1 MEFSDKI
8 DRSVRR
14 EKKLHFN
21 ILRRCKLSKSGIP
34 IVSKCSNF
42 ECQRYKTEKYKYEN
56 YW

>member
-21 ILRRCKLSKSGIP
+21 MLRRCKLSKSGIP